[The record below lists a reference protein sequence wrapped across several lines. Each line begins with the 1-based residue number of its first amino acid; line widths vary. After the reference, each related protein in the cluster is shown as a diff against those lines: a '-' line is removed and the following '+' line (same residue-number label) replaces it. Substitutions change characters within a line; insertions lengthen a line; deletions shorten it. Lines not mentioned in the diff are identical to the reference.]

1 MRDVLW
7 RELSRP
13 NKHHRQPIG
22 MNGLDKECNRMRME
36 DAKHNIT
43 HEILD
48 INSKLYHKL
57 LRKVREKNNW
67 KLILWPIELEYIYDM
82 QREYFIN
89 YNKLPRDI
97 KNMHDIKM
105 RETVVY
111 FNNQYKSITWDDFDI
126 EYNWFH
132 EWHEKQIEIHK
143 STAQELI
150 DTLKKQYNIK

>member
-1 MRDVLW
+1 
-7 RELSRP
+7 
-13 NKHHRQPIG
+13 
-22 MNGLDKECNRMRME
+22 MRME
-36 DAKHNIT
+36 DSKHDLT

-111 FNNQYKSITWDDFDI
+111 FNNQYKSITGEEFNI
-126 EYNWFH
+126 EYDWFH
-132 EWHEKQIEIHK
+132 EWHERQIEIHK

-150 DTLKKQYNIK
+150 DILKKKYNINH

>member
-1 MRDVLW
+1 
-7 RELSRP
+7 
-13 NKHHRQPIG
+13 
-22 MNGLDKECNRMRME
+22 MRME
-36 DAKHNIT
+36 DTKHDLT

-105 RETVVY
+105 RETVIY
-111 FNNQYKSITWDDFDI
+111 FNNQYKQITWEEFNI
-126 EYNWFH
+126 EYDWFH

-150 DTLKKQYNIK
+150 DTLKRKYAIK

>member
-1 MRDVLW
+1 M
-7 RELSRP
+7 S
-13 NKHHRQPIG
+13 G
-22 MNGLDKECNRMRME
+22 
-36 DAKHNIT
+36 
-43 HEILD
+43 
-48 INSKLYHKL
+48 
-57 LRKVREKNNW
+57 RKTIENYT
-67 KLILWPIELEYIYDM
+67 WPRSCEYIYDM

-111 FNNQYKSITWDDFDI
+111 FNNQYKSITWRWVWYKLWLI
-126 EYNWFH
+126 S

-150 DTLKKQYNIK
+150 DTQNNTI